1 MLKLSRLIILSIAL
15 VLGSCFAGRQTTT
28 GPQTLTDPQTTTD
41 SLTPTD
47 RSIPIVDP
55 VETTIDT
62 VTLAPGTKVIK
73 VTVPQDDSLAI
84 DSSIVDSLT
93 IATFVIDSITID
105 SISIDSLVIDSA
117 TYDSLTIQSL
127 TIDSLLTDSLSSV
140 YPDTLIIIGTG
151 DIMPG
156 TNYPDK
162 SYLPPGNDCRRLF
175 EPVSGLLRSADVTF
189 GNLEGV
195 FSSEG
200 GTAKKC
206 NNPKFC
212 YVFRMP
218 DEYLGCI
225 LDAGYNLLGVANNH
239 VNDFGYGGRRNTARL
254 LDESGVSWAGFIDK
268 PWTTFEVDSVKYGFA
283 AFAPHIGTAD
293 FKDYEGAARIVEG
306 LDSICDVI
314 IVSFHSGAEGRDYQ
328 HVPCTDEVYL
338 GYNRG
343 NVCTFSR
350 TVVDAGADIVFGHG
364 PHVTRAMELYKN
376 RLICYSLGNFCTY
389 ARFNLSGPNGF
400 APIVKVYTD
409 RKGEFLGGQVISV
422 RQPAPGGPL
431 PDGGNRALK
440 FLQGLTSA
448 DFPDNELIIEDDG
461 TLRSRSGIEDH

>member
-1 MLKLSRLIILSIAL
+1 MLKLSRFIILIIVLL
-15 VLGSCFAGRQTTT
+15 LGSCFAGRQTT
-28 GPQTLTDPQTTTD
+28 TDPQTTTD

-47 RSIPIVDP
+47 RPIPIVDP

-62 VTLAPGTKVIK
+62 VTLPLGTTVIR
-73 VTVPQDDSLAI
+73 VSVQQHDSLVI

-93 IATFVIDSITID
+93 IATFVIDSLFTD
-105 SISIDSLVIDSA
+105 SSS
-117 TYDSLTIQSL
+117 YDSLTIQSL
-127 TIDSLLTDSLSSV
+127 TRDSLLTDSLFLV
-140 YPDTLIIIGTG
+140 YPDTLAVRDHEATDRRPDTLVIIGTG

-175 EPVSGLLRSADVTF
+175 EPVSELLRSADVTF

-268 PWTTFEVDSVKYGFA
+268 PWTTFEIDSVKYGFA

-293 FKDYEGAARIVEG
+293 FKDYEGAARIVAG
-306 LDSICDVI
+306 LDSICDVV

-343 NVCTFSR
+343 NVCKFARS
-350 TVVDAGADIVFGHG
+350 VVDAGADVVFGHG

-431 PDGGNRALK
+431 PDAGNRALK
-440 FLQGLTSA
+440 LLQGLTSA
-448 DFPDNELIIEDDG
+448 DFPDNELIIDDDG
-461 TLRSRSGIEDH
+461 TLRSRLGKEDH